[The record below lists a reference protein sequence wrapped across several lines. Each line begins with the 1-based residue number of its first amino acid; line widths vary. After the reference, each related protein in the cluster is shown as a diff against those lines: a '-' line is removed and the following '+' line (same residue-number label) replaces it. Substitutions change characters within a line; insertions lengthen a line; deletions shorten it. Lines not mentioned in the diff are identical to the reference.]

1 MENFGIRLA
10 RLRKEKRLRRSD
22 LAEVIG
28 IDTET
33 IARYERGEREPKL
46 SDALTLADMLGVSL
60 DYLAKG
66 DEAQNKGDYFDGK
79 DDICVLT
86 TDIEN
91 AAISADTAKESV
103 SVPRALVGKIDV
115 NTPPFSLNITDDSMS
130 SFGVKRGGYLII
142 NPAERVDDFDIIL
155 VAYKSKTAI
164 KRFQK
169 MPDGAV
175 RLLSPDG
182 GDIDIPKEY
191 IDDRNVFRIIG
202 KAVLFQYSET
212 IKLDHTF

>member
-1 MENFGIRLA
+1 MNFFTAFALCRQNISHPLRLS
-10 RLRKEKRLRRSD
+10 RPS
-22 LAEVIG
+22 
-28 IDTET
+28 
-33 IARYERGEREPKL
+33 RGEGYL
-46 SDALTLADMLGVSL
+46 SLPQPLFRSEQGF
-60 DYLAKG
+60 Y
-66 DEAQNKGDYFDGK
+66 
-79 DDICVLT
+79 IPCILT

-91 AAISADTAKESV
+91 AAISAETAKESV

-115 NTPPFSLNITDDSMS
+115 NTPPFSLKVADDSMA
-130 SFGVKRGGYLII
+130 SFGVKRGGHLII
-142 NPAERVDDFDIIL
+142 NPAERADDFDIIF

-191 IDDRNVFRIIG
+191 IGDRNVFRIIG
-202 KAVLFQYSET
+202 KAVLFEYSEM
-212 IKLDHTF
+212 IKLDRTF